1 MIKLSC
7 TAIEKKMNEIRMEL
21 WKKAG
26 SSVRGD
32 NLMYPLIYY
41 VNTGRAS
48 AEFLKRLINA
58 KTSMIVRKLQS
69 GGSDQEIMKRIKK
82 YLDMEVEY

>member
-1 MIKLSC
+1 MILSY
-7 TAIEKKMNEIRMEL
+7 TAINKKMHEIRMEL
-21 WKKAG
+21 WKKTG

-32 NLMYPLIYY
+32 SLMYPLVYY

-58 KTSMIVRKLQS
+58 KTFMIVRKLQS

-82 YLDMEVEY
+82 YLDMEAEY